1 MIFVSIRPPNLF
13 RFEDVRQNAS
23 TIVPEQSFGFIMLN
37 NIFVE
42 VYKHY
47 VFFAS
52 KQPVTE
58 LFAQGDAFNSI
69 IGVRKDCLKY

>member
-1 MIFVSIRPPNLF
+1 
-13 RFEDVRQNAS
+13 
-23 TIVPEQSFGFIMLN
+23 MLN

-52 KQPVTE
+52 EQPVTE

-69 IGVRKDCLKY
+69 IGDRKDCLKY